1 MAMFD
6 FGIVEKTYE
15 GGKASFLSFC
25 QQCGWIHVLGQ
36 IIISLK
42 NKGYNIT
49 DIIITENSAIYS
61 KQEQLINAGILKNVF
76 PLKYFIT
83 KEELKEFVDKAKE
96 EGLLPRD
103 FDERFVV
110 PHTDELLTIL
120 KKFTGREIE
129 TDKDKIYNFSFSIY
143 GLGSFRCMLSF
154 TRGKIML
161 SIRVLPFILP
171 QLVPSSKFDRNNKV
185 DVVTPE
191 PHITFLDSFFNT
203 EELHIKDKAIKVSS
217 IPTGGLIVHAGATGS
232 GKTTFIA
239 ATLEYLSRK
248 TNGLIATYEDP
259 VEYVFLTNPRVIQHA
274 IGKDVKREEIFAHF
288 LRITPTIGFYHECKT
303 PEEFELV
310 IDLASRGHLI
320 LTTIHAS
327 NVYEVLNL
335 FTTLRDDVKKVFLS
349 VIRSIVVHRLVIDD
363 DGTLVPYY
371 EIFYANQSS
380 KPLLQMI
387 MQPDKFNTV
396 FNMLYKENAY
406 QKTIIK
412 FTDTLEQWRM
422 LGFISPKTE
431 QREKETLARL
441 YGA

>member
-1 MAMFD
+1 MAILD
-6 FGIVEKTYE
+6 FGVVEKNYE

-25 QQCGWIHVLGQ
+25 PQCGWLHVLGQ
-36 IIISLK
+36 IILHLK
-42 NKGYNIT
+42 QKGYNIT

-120 KKFTGREIE
+120 KKFIGREIE
-129 TDKDKIYNFSFSIY
+129 SDKNKIYNFSFSIY

-161 SIRVLPFILP
+161 SMRVLSFILP
-171 QLVPSSKFDRNNKV
+171 QLASASKFDKNSKTE
-185 DVVTPE
+185 VVTPDI
-191 PHITFLDSFFNT
+191 HLSFLDSFFNA
-203 EELHIKDKAIKVSS
+203 EELNIKDKVIKVSS
-217 IPTGGLIVHAGATGS
+217 IPIGGLIVHAGATGS

-239 ATLEYLSRK
+239 ASLEYLSSK

-259 VEYVFLTNPRVIQHA
+259 VEYVFLTNPRIIQHT
-274 IGKDVKREEIFAHF
+274 IGKDIKKEDIFAHF
-288 LRITPTIGFYHECKT
+288 LRITPTIGFFHECKT

-320 LTTIHAS
+320 LTTLHAS

-335 FTTLRDDVKKVFLS
+335 FTTLRDDLKKMFLS
-349 VIRSIVVHRLVIDD
+349 VIKSIVVHRLVINE
-363 DGTLVPYY
+363 DGRLVPYY

-380 KPLLQMI
+380 KPVLQMI
-387 MQPDKFNTV
+387 MQPEKFNTV
-396 FNMLYKENAY
+396 FNMLYKENTY
-406 QKTIIK
+406 QKSIIK
-412 FTDTLEQWRM
+412 FTDILEQWRM
-422 LGFISPKTE
+422 LGFISPRTE
-431 QREKETLARL
+431 QREKETLAKL
-441 YGA
+441 YGV